1 MYSKIVNPKTGRK
14 VSVKSR
20 LGKNILR
27 KYLFILNGGAANERP
42 LNEPP
47 SVRGAAEGA
56 PTAEVEAFRRHHYSP
71 PVRHSRWSQPRR
83 PQAIDETV
91 RLDASTQGSAEEPPG
106 EDGTAGCAYFPAAT
120 MLNPLCMCYK
130 CSARRWAA
138 QREAESEW
146 GRQHRARLYR
156 EADAAHE
163 LELRAAAAR
172 AAEEREAAPLLSS
185 DQGYESD
192 ESDESDK
199 WELVEGP
206 PADLYL
212 ESVRERE
219 VALATAAT
227 VTAAAAAACA
237 CSELF

>member
-138 QREAESEW
+138 RCS
-146 GRQHRARLYR
+146 
-156 EADAAHE
+156 
-163 LELRAAAAR
+163 LRAATTARRCWRRWSGWTRPGHAGCLSRRCSRR
-172 AAEEREAAPLLSS
+172 AATLRSRWLSQTRISRETGSDRSAHLS
-185 DQGYESD
+185 Q
-192 ESDESDK
+192 
-199 WELVEGP
+199 
-206 PADLYL
+206 PAYL
-212 ESVRERE
+212 SR
-219 VALATAAT
+219 
-227 VTAAAAAACA
+227 
-237 CSELF
+237 